1 MGCSCK
7 LSPLEKLERK
17 LATRGWNRLYPS
29 ETAII
34 DAFIF
39 DKLSTYPSSPEER
52 YDLYRQ
58 AKVS

>member
-1 MGCSCK
+1 MCSCK

-17 LATRGWNRLYPS
+17 LATRSWSKLYPS

-39 DKLSTYPSSPEER
+39 DKLSVYPTTQDER
-52 YDLYRQ
+52 YDLYRK
-58 AKVS
+58 AKVA